1 MGRPRSQRSRGRSPR
16 PTRSLLH
23 LPDHLA
29 NRGGHQVGFVHEL
42 SWEDIKTLLA
52 AHEVFDGLL
61 DSWKVGQIDVE
72 KLEFAIRAGIG
83 LFDLLDGGVGLALR
97 ATGYV
102 DGAVVLVED
111 FAQFLA
117 DAWMLSVCRV
127 N

>member
-1 MGRPRSQRSRGRSPR
+1 M
-16 PTRSLLH
+16 
-23 LPDHLA
+23 
-29 NRGGHQVGFVHEL
+29 
-42 SWEDIKTLLA
+42 
-52 AHEVFDGLL
+52 GLL
-61 DSWKVGQIDVE
+61 D
-72 KLEFAIRAGIG
+72 
-83 LFDLLDGGVGLALR
+83 LFDGRLDLALR